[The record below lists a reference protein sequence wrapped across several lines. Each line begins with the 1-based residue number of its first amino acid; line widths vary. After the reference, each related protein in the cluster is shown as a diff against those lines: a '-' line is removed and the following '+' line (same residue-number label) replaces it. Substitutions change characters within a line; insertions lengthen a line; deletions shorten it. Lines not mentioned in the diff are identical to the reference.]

1 VDHDELDEVV
11 MRAAVGGDLKLAT
24 LLVERAAAR
33 IANSDLAGAATDLGA
48 AADLHRESG
57 LTVDESRVRQALSTV
72 QRTLGAFDVAELSA
86 RRARELAPAATP
98 FAVAAATELGEV
110 LLLTGRHHEA
120 VDLYLE
126 ALGHGAAIGMIAV
139 ARAALHRRMAI
150 AYALA
155 ADYPQAALAAEEA
168 AELYAESG
176 HANAA
181 TRSRIESATALVE
194 AGLGTAATRAIADA
208 RAAAPMDFAA
218 QAELD
223 LLESARA
230 LLAKD
235 AESALA
241 SATSA
246 RKHALDGNAL
256 LPYVAAA
263 LAIADL
269 LEQTGD
275 RVGAYRSLA
284 VGWVTAGDKIGNDL
298 AATIFRSPLEAQRS
312 RWGGAAFEAA
322 KAEYYAGRQRS

>member
-1 VDHDELDEVV
+1 MDPDELDDAV
-11 MRAAVGGDLKLAT
+11 MIAAVGGDAKLAT

-33 IANSDLAGAATDLGA
+33 IASGDLDEAVIDLGA
-48 AADLHRESG
+48 AANLHRESG
-57 LTVDESRVRQALSTV
+57 HSVDESRVRQALSTV
-72 QRTLGAFDVAELSA
+72 QRTLGTFDVAEVSA

-126 ALGHGAAIGMIAV
+126 ALGHGAAIGMIPV

-150 AYALA
+150 AHALA
-155 ADYPQAALAAEEA
+155 ADYPQAALEAAEA

-176 HANAA
+176 HAAAA

-208 RAAAPMDFAA
+208 RVGAPLDFAA

-235 AESALA
+235 AARALA

-246 RKHALDGNAL
+246 RQHALDGNAL

-269 LEQTGD
+269 LERAGD

-298 AATIFRSPLEAQRS
+298 AATMFRAPLEAQRS
-312 RWGGAAFEAA
+312 RWGVAAFDAV
-322 KAEYYAGRQRS
+322 KAEYYATRS